1 MEHGDERD
9 EAHAHHQHDNLFFS
23 FGEVRE
29 GARSGAGNVS
39 RNERRTTRGEAERL
53 AGGEDEKCIDPREGW
68 RFRDGVRA
76 RTGVILSPG
85 ESSV

>member
-1 MEHGDERD
+1 MKHT
-9 EAHAHHQHDNLFFS
+9 LIISTTTCFFRS
-23 FGEVRE
+23 VRE

-39 RNERRTTRGEAERL
+39 RNERRTTRGEAL